1 MNATVRNKFW
11 QRQCIVVGLVLVG
24 FLGLC
29 LPTRADK
36 GAPAKKEK
44 TSSVP
49 FELLASNHM
58 VVNAKINGKTI
69 SPATYMAA
77 NNASTNKP
85 PRKIIAGSVGSGI
98 SASGSAVGSG
108 MVS

>member
-1 MNATVRNKFW
+1 
-11 QRQCIVVGLVLVG
+11 
-24 FLGLC
+24 
-29 LPTRADK
+29 
-36 GAPAKKEK
+36 
-44 TSSVP
+44 
-49 FELLASNHM
+49 
-58 VVNAKINGKTI
+58 VNAKINGKTI
-69 SPATYMAA
+69 SPATYAAA